1 MAKQEITHESLQ
13 QKILQAEAELKQAQE
28 EYKAFCKENPYELPK
43 QPTVHELIK
52 QRRKL
57 SPDKPEDHAKA
68 NAAAA
73 GKVAQEKLI
82 AKVKAGE

>member
-1 MAKQEITHESLQ
+1 MAKQEVTHESLQ
-13 QKILQAEAELKQAQE
+13 AEIVDLENKLQAAKD

>member
-1 MAKQEITHESLQ
+1 MADKKPTHESLQ
-13 QKILQAEAELKQAQE
+13 AKIVEAEKAVVAAKE

-52 QRRKL
+52 ARRKL

-73 GKVAQEKLI
+73 ASAQ
-82 AKVKAGE
+82 KAALKQELKSEG

>member
-1 MAKQEITHESLQ
+1 MAKQEVTHESLQ
-13 QKILQAEAELKQAQE
+13 AEIVDLENKLQAAKDN
-28 EYKAFCKENPYELPK
+28 YKAFCKENPYELPK

-73 GKVAQEKLI
+73 SAAQ
-82 AKVKAGE
+82 KAALKQELKSDG

>member
-1 MAKQEITHESLQ
+1 MAKQEVTHESLQ
-13 QKILQAEAELKQAQE
+13 AEIVDLENKLQAAKDN
-28 EYKAFCKENPYELPK
+28 YKAFCKENPYELPK

-68 NAAAA
+68 NAAEASSAQKAA
-73 GKVAQEKLI
+73 LKQELKSD
-82 AKVKAGE
+82 G

>member
-1 MAKQEITHESLQ
+1 MAKQEVTHESLQ
-13 QKILQAEAELKQAQE
+13 SEIVDLENKLQAAKDN
-28 EYKAFCKENPYELPK
+28 YKAFCKENPYELQK

-73 GKVAQEKLI
+73 ASAQ
-82 AKVKAGE
+82 KAALKQELKSEG

>member
-28 EYKAFCKENPYELPK
+28 EYKAFCKENPLQLPK
-43 QPTVHELIK
+43 QPTLHEL
-52 QRRKL
+52 RKL
-57 SPDKPEDHAKA
+57 REKMNPTTVDDHVKA

>member
-1 MAKQEITHESLQ
+1 MAEKKPTHESLQ
-13 QKILQAEAELKQAQE
+13 AKIVDAEKSLKAAKD

-52 QRRKL
+52 ARRKL

-73 GKVAQEKLI
+73 ASAQ
-82 AKVKAGE
+82 KAALKQELKSEG